1 MILTPYITE
10 NLQHYHNIKHGFFT
24 RNGGVST
31 GEYASL
37 NTSYKSPD
45 DHHNVQI
52 NRKRIAKYFGIEANK
67 LITVTQTHS
76 NKAVVISKDNY
87 KDNHIADA
95 IITKERKLAIG
106 ILTADCTPILIYD
119 YENQIISAI
128 HSGWKSAVSNIIEN
142 TVKEMINI
150 GGNINSMIAAIGP
163 TISQKNYEV
172 DYTFYNN
179 ILNINKQLD
188 TLFIAQ
194 ENGKFLFDLLAYN
207 ANTLSFLGIES
218 KCLNLCTY
226 ENKDDFFSY
235 RRTYKQ
241 NNIDC
246 GRQISA
252 IMLL

>member
-1 MILTPYITE
+1 MYIRRSLGMKVELTTIE
-10 NLQHYHNIKHGFFT
+10 LKALELKDINNFNDKKCANIMDT
-24 RNGGVST
+24 
-31 GEYASL
+31 
-37 NTSYKSPD
+37 D
-45 DHHNVQI
+45 I
-52 NRKRIAKYFGIEANK
+52 
-67 LITVTQTHS
+67 
-76 NKAVVISKDNY
+76 
-87 KDNHIADA
+87 
-95 IITKERKLAIG
+95 KE
-106 ILTADCTPILIYD
+106 
-119 YENQIISAI
+119 
-128 HSGWKSAVSNIIEN
+128 
-142 TVKEMINI
+142 
-150 GGNINSMIAAIGP
+150 
-163 TISQKNYEV
+163 
-172 DYTFYNN
+172 YNN